1 MTKLYVQYV
10 RVSTY
15 KGESQ
20 KYSAEIQK
28 KAMDDF
34 VLKEGGKTIAVF
46 EEYKSGG
53 DRQRKEIQLA
63 ITLAQEKDAIL
74 LVSTL
79 DRLAR
84 DMKFIYDVKEKVKFI
99 AVDNPEMSPLML
111 GILASFAE
119 EERRLISERT
129 KAGLNSVKLSGKK
142 VGGNHWKEVP
152 INLINSNKER
162 GLKKKEELKSFVIKW
177 KNFING
183 DPKKLI
189 ELLENQGYKNNYG
202 NVYNLG
208 NLKRLGI
215 LDFLNENP

>member
-1 MTKLYVQYV
+1 MIKLYVQYV

-20 KYSAEIQK
+20 KYSADIQK

-53 DRQRKEIQLA
+53 DRKRKEIQLA

-84 DMKFIYDVKEKVKFI
+84 DMKFIYDVKDKVKFI
-99 AVDNPEMSPLML
+99 ATDNPEMSPLML

-129 KAGLNSVKLSGKK
+129 KAGIQSVKLSGKK

-162 GLKKKEELKSFVIKW
+162 GLKRREELKSFVLEW
-177 KNFING
+177 KTFIDG
-183 DPKKLI
+183 DPYKLI
-189 ELLENQGYKNNYG
+189 ELLKKQGKTNHLG
-202 NVYNLG
+202 EPYNLRS
-208 NLKRLGI
+208 LKRLGI
-215 LDFLNENP
+215 LDTLHENP

>member
-34 VLKEGGKTIAVF
+34 VLKEGGETIAVF

-53 DRQRKEIQLA
+53 DRKRKEIQLA

-84 DMKFIYDVKEKVKFI
+84 DMKFIYDVKDKVRFI

-129 KAGLNSVKLSGKK
+129 KVGLKSVKLSGKK
-142 VGGNHWKEVP
+142 IGGNHWKEVP
-152 INLINSNKER
+152 ANLIQSNKDR
-162 GLKKKEELKSFVIKW
+162 GTKRREELKNFVLEW
-177 KNFING
+177 KTFIDGN
-183 DPKKLI
+183 PNKLI
-189 ELLENQGYKNNYG
+189 ELLNKQGYKNHLG
-202 NVYNLG
+202 ASYNMRSLR
-208 NLKRLGI
+208 KLGI
-215 LDFLNENP
+215 LEVLSENP